1 MINANVVTIIV
12 NWKLKEDTVHSIQSL
27 QQSDLHTSII
37 VVDNGSNDGSAEY
50 IAQQCPDVELMV
62 LPSNIGF
69 GPACNRAMSKVL
81 KGKKYDFIFFLNN
94 DATIHPSALSEL
106 ISAARISPEAGIFG
120 AKVYYSDKPDT
131 IWYAGAHRRQGVLA
145 ITDVARGQIDR
156 EQFQY
161 CHEVDY
167 IFGAAMLVRWDVFEK
182 VGFFDKRFFLY
193 MEDLDLCLRA
203 QKAGFSLLF
212 VPNAHVWHKGSASTS
227 KKINLRRY
235 YMAKS
240 TIHFLRKH
248 TTPISRLPVFMF
260 WVFIYLNDI
269 FSDIIRGDIANLKA
283 YWAGFMHGISKKKAF
298 HDLDHYS

>member
-1 MINANVVTIIV
+1 MINANVVTVIV
-12 NWKLKEDTVHSIQSL
+12 NWKLKEDTVYSIKSL
-27 QQSDLHTSII
+27 QQSDIHTSII

-81 KGKKYDFIFFLNN
+81 KEKKYDFIFFLNN

-106 ISAARISPEAGIFG
+106 INAAQIYPEAGIFG

-145 ITDVARGQIDR
+145 VTDVARGQIDC
-156 EQFQY
+156 EQFQC

-167 IFGAAMLVRWDVFEK
+167 IFGAAMLVRRNVFEK

-193 MEDLDLCLRA
+193 LEDLDLCIRA

-227 KKINLRRY
+227 KKISLRRF

-248 TTPISRLPVFMF
+248 TTPISRLPVFML

-298 HDLDHYS
+298 HDLDRYS